1 MMRIAKTRLYQNP
14 LLSLK
19 ARTNAPLP
27 SELKPAKAIGINM
40 MACAKMI
47 GITLAAFTF
56 KGMYWRTPPYCLL
69 PWMRFAYCTGIRR
82 VPCTSRIAKA
92 NTRIKITISTMN
104 TIKPPPASFKRLE
117 NSWMIALG
125 KRAMIPIKMMKE
137 IPFPTPRS
145 VMRSPNHITNI
156 EPAQSRIV
164 EDMVNQLNPTSNI

>member
-1 MMRIAKTRLYQNP
+1 
-14 LLSLK
+14 
-19 ARTNAPLP
+19 
-27 SELKPAKAIGINM
+27 
-40 MACAKMI
+40 
-47 GITLAAFTF
+47 
-56 KGMYWRTPPYCLL
+56 
-69 PWMRFAYCTGIRR
+69 
-82 VPCTSRIAKA
+82 
-92 NTRIKITISTMN
+92 MN

-117 NSWMIALG
+117 NSWMTALG